1 MLIKDIKEKFFKG
14 DYYNA
19 IRIKTMEELEK
30 LIYYFQQDPS
40 RFDAVFNR
48 PYDVNICDTWK
59 LQLEENLKKARYK
72 FLAIRYHSYHSHSRG
87 SKYLESTSIEY
98 SDLSHIDRMLDMI
111 DNYEK
116 RGNISE
122 KEKELISLLDE
133 LGL

>member
-14 DYYNA
+14 NYYNA
-19 IRIKTMEELEK
+19 IRIKTMEELAK
-30 LIYYFQQDPS
+30 LINYFQQDPS

-48 PYDVNICDTWK
+48 PYDVNICDNWK

-122 KEKELISLLDE
+122 KEKELMSLLDE